1 MKDLNKIIK
10 LELKRVLKEQETEN
24 YMFFS
29 NLEQIKRQCE
39 LLLSFD
45 KQMIENLLQNG
56 HDWADDH
63 VSEAKNNMD
72 QVFDFIMNEKEGD
85 QQGELNESCWDGYK
99 QVGGKMKNGKMVPN
113 CVPKNKSIK
122 EASSPAQQAAI
133 AINMKKKGI
142 EPKNESVEMEIDE
155 SKNVPT
161 NPKLWAASKA
171 AAKAKFDVYPSAYAN
186 GWAAK
191 HYKSKGGGW
200 RKKTNESINESRKN
214 DEVYHRTYTSAIN
227 TALEYAERKG
237 FTYDRDEVA
246 REIGMGPRKP
256 KEGDTNRFTIS
267 LKKDDKEQK
276 KSLHIQVYGMKE
288 TYELNCYIN

>member
-1 MKDLNKIIK
+1 MKNLDQIIK
-10 LELKRVLKEQETEN
+10 LQLRKVLSEQETEN

-72 QVFDFIMNEKEGD
+72 QVFDFIMNEKEGG

-133 AINMKKKGI
+133 AINMKKKDV
-142 EPKNESVEMEIDE
+142 EPKNESTEKEIDE
-155 SKNVPT
+155 SKNTPT
-161 NPKLWAASKA
+161 NPKLWASSLAWARSRY
-171 AAKAKFDVYPSAYAN
+171 DVCPSAYCN
-186 GWAAK
+186 GAAAK

-200 RKKTNESINESRKN
+200 RKS
-214 DEVYHRTYTSAIN
+214 
-227 TALEYAERKG
+227 
-237 FTYDRDEVA
+237 
-246 REIGMGPRKP
+246 
-256 KEGDTNRFTIS
+256 
-267 LKKDDKEQK
+267 KK
-276 KSLHIQVYGMKE
+276 
-288 TYELNCYIN
+288 

>member
-1 MKDLNKIIK
+1 MKNLDQIIK
-10 LELKRVLKEQETEN
+10 LQLRKVLSEQETEN

-72 QVFDFIMNEKEGD
+72 QVFDFIMNEKEGG

-99 QVGGKMKNGKMVPN
+99 QVGGKTKNGKMVPN

-133 AINMKKKGI
+133 AINMKKKDV
-142 EPKNESVEMEIDE
+142 EPKNESTEKEIDE
-155 SKNVPT
+155 SKNTPT
-161 NPKLWAASKA
+161 NPKLWASSLAWARSRY
-171 AAKAKFDVYPSAYAN
+171 DVCPSAYCN
-186 GWAAK
+186 GAAAK

-200 RKKTNESINESRKN
+200 RKS
-214 DEVYHRTYTSAIN
+214 
-227 TALEYAERKG
+227 
-237 FTYDRDEVA
+237 
-246 REIGMGPRKP
+246 
-256 KEGDTNRFTIS
+256 
-267 LKKDDKEQK
+267 KK
-276 KSLHIQVYGMKE
+276 
-288 TYELNCYIN
+288 

>member
-1 MKDLNKIIK
+1 MKNLDQIIK
-10 LELKRVLKEQETEN
+10 VQLRKILEEQETEN

-72 QVFDFIMNEKEGD
+72 QVFDFIMNEKEGG

-99 QVGGKMKNGKMVPN
+99 KVGGKMKNGKMVPN

-133 AINMKKKGI
+133 AINMKKKGQT
-142 EPKNESVEMEIDE
+142 PKSEMSEAMEIDE
-155 SKNVPT
+155 SKNCPT
-161 NPKLWAASKA
+161 DPGKWAASKA
-171 AAKAKFDVYPSAYAN
+171 KAKAKFDVYPSAYAN
-186 GWAAK
+186 GFAAK
-191 HYKSKGGGW
+191 DYKSKGGGW
-200 RKKTNESINESRKN
+200 RKCK
-214 DEVYHRTYTSAIN
+214 
-227 TALEYAERKG
+227 
-237 FTYDRDEVA
+237 
-246 REIGMGPRKP
+246 
-256 KEGDTNRFTIS
+256 
-267 LKKDDKEQK
+267 
-276 KSLHIQVYGMKE
+276 
-288 TYELNCYIN
+288 